1 MEYIYS
7 NPSFLLQKF
16 FVRVTNSSTRKSNS
30 LLTHSNQSFDS
41 TDLSDCC
48 TTDFQN
54 RPPSFTRPLI
64 QSWSPWCVFLSKRD
78 REGLWSKGGRGMD
91 ASQRRIDPM
100 VSCIGLTMTKSIF
113 ERNSS
118 RPFVEQQ
125 CTDTIDTPPATRPF
139 FHSITLT
146 LPAITERFAL
156 VYSHR
161 GDLRSRLMRITNAP
175 PDRTMKNISNNSIS
189 NPLVSIL

>member
-100 VSCIGLTMTKSIF
+100 VSCIGPQWLKASLSETHLD
-113 ERNSS
+113 RSS
-118 RPFVEQQ
+118 
-125 CTDTIDTPPATRPF
+125 
-139 FHSITLT
+139 SN
-146 LPAITERFAL
+146 
-156 VYSHR
+156 
-161 GDLRSRLMRITNAP
+161 NAP
-175 PDRTMKNISNNSIS
+175 IQLIRLPRLVLFFTRSPSPSPPSTNVSRSCIAIEAIFDPD
-189 NPLVSIL
+189 